1 MAFPKKLKQLCTPAF
16 LYFVLSMLGVLVSVV
31 QNLGN
36 SRRYSLGMLSTSVP
50 STFLVFIVQIIY
62 ILFWTWVL
70 NLMCKDGHKE
80 IAWFLVLIPFIL
92 LFLIM
97 GSMMGDS
104 SYEGFYQSL
113 PAGVKGGPTKAPPF
127 PTSGGTMT
135 TPPGGGTMTT
145 PPGGAPS
152 GKVLPSSGPTRAPL
166 FPPSG
171 STMTTPPGGAPGGT
185 SGGARGGTSGGVP
198 APGGAKR

>member
-1 MAFPKKLKQLCTPAF
+1 MAFPKKLKELCTPAF

-36 SRRYSLGMLSTSVP
+36 SRRYNLGMLTARVP

-92 LFLIM
+92 LFLVM
-97 GSMMGDS
+97 GSMMGGS
-104 SYEGFYQSL
+104 SYEGFEDAADCPDGMMMNPAFDSSL
-113 PAGVKGGPTKAPPF
+113 PE
-127 PTSGGTMT
+127 SD
-135 TPPGGGTMTT
+135 
-145 PPGGAPS
+145 S
-152 GKVLPSSGPTRAPL
+152 N
-166 FPPSG
+166 
-171 STMTTPPGGAPGGT
+171 
-185 SGGARGGTSGGVP
+185 
-198 APGGAKR
+198 KRCIVMEGFRKRN